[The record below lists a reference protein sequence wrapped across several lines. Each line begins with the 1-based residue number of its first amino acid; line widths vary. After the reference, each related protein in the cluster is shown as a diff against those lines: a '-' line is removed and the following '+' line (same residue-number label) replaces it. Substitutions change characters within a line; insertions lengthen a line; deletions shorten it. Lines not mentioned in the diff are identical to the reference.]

1 MDNINS
7 KLICRLR
14 EVEKRFERNASPV
27 LFSISLNLYSGQV
40 LGVRGENG
48 AGKSTLLSAIAG
60 VCRIT
65 GGSIEYAEGIKKS
78 ISYLPQ
84 ELSLYDDLSGNANL
98 NFYGIASGTPLKEL
112 KPQRERLL
120 KELNLTDKSKIKVE
134 KYSGGMKRRLHLAT
148 ALMRTPKLLLLDEP
162 TVGADRESVESILL
176 MIEHFKARGT
186 SIILVTHSDEELY
199 RVSDRIINIKKGNI
213 ISDERIDN

>member
-1 MDNINS
+1 
-7 KLICRLR
+7 
-14 EVEKRFERNASPV
+14 
-27 LFSISLNLYSGQV
+27 
-40 LGVRGENG
+40 
-48 AGKSTLLSAIAG
+48 
-60 VCRIT
+60 
-65 GGSIEYAEGIKKS
+65 
-78 ISYLPQ
+78 
-84 ELSLYDDLSGNANL
+84 
-98 NFYGIASGTPLKEL
+98 
-112 KPQRERLL
+112 
-120 KELNLTDKSKIKVE
+120 
-134 KYSGGMKRRLHLAT
+134 MKRRLHLAT